1 MPGRSS
7 PVRDMIETRDV
18 SLSFSHPILD
28 QVSLRIADE
37 SVTVVMGRSGVGKS
51 VLLRVITGIYPPDE
65 GDVIIDGTSL
75 YSRRA
80 PRRME
85 LLSRIGMVSQEG
97 GLFDDLTVQENIAF
111 PVLKSAHERGESQ
124 RRAEAR
130 SLNQVLA
137 MADTSGLTEHLEKYP
152 AQLSG
157 GLRRKVALARALVR
171 EPRYIFFDEPTAGL
185 DPISSATIEQMIL
198 DTVRVHGVTSLV
210 VTHDVELAI
219 TVGDS
224 ISLLDSGRIRYT
236 ETGEELRS
244 ADSNIRREFFEARQR
259 MRSQQ

>member
-1 MPGRSS
+1 
-7 PVRDMIETRDV
+7 MIETRNV

-28 QVSLRIADE
+28 QVSLVIADKA
-37 SVTVVMGRSGVGKS
+37 VTVVMGRSGVGKS
-51 VLLRVITGIYPPDE
+51 VLLRVITGVYHPDQGE
-65 GDVIIDGTSL
+65 VIIDGTNLFSL
-75 YSRRA
+75 RA
-80 PRRME
+80 PRRMD

-124 RRAEAR
+124 RQAELR
-130 SLNQVLA
+130 SLNRVLE
-137 MADTSGLTEHLEKYP
+137 MAEISGLSEHLEKFP

-198 DTVRVHGVTSLV
+198 DTVAVHGVTALV

-236 ETGEELRS
+236 ETGEQLRS
-244 ADSNIRREFFEARQR
+244 PESMIRREFFEARQR
-259 MRSQQ
+259 MRSQR